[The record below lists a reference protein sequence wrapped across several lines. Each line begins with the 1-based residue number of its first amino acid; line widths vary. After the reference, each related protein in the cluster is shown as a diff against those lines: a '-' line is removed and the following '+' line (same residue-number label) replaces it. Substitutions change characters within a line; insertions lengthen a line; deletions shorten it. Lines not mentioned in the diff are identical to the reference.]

1 MPPMSFNEPLLL
13 REFFFTMASAN
24 PGLHKMVKNPLS
36 VQYPWEENVEGLQ
49 RWKQVSFVYIC
60 VVGFSADERF
70 VRKKLH
76 AGKGSN
82 WLHLC
87 LAFISGYHGISMD

>member
-24 PGLHKMVKNPLS
+24 PGLHKMDKNPLS
-36 VQYPWEENVEGLQ
+36 VQYPWEENSEGLQ
-49 RWKQVSFVYIC
+49 RWKQASFLYIC

-70 VRKKLH
+70 LSGRNCVQGRGLTGSICVLH
-76 AGKGSN
+76 S
-82 WLHLC
+82 
-87 LAFISGYHGISMD
+87 S